1 MPLVRLGIL
10 EHVMKRYLHSVI
22 RFMMNE
28 DGPTAV
34 EYAVMLSFIIIVCVV
49 VIRQLGTT
57 TSATFSQTNSL
68 MS

>member
-1 MPLVRLGIL
+1 MPFVRLGNL
-10 EHVMKRYLHSVI
+10 EQVMKKCLGSLI

-34 EYAVMLSFIIIVCVV
+34 EYAVMLAFIIIVCVV
-49 VIRQLGTT
+49 AIRQLGTT